1 MAVQENFTPEEWK
14 MLLQAP
20 MTVGLAVSASSPSG
34 PIGVSKESY
43 AIAKAL
49 AAVKQAGSSNALVQ
63 AVAEQLVQDHN
74 AAKPEDIKGKTPAE
88 VVGQAAGLLGQMS
101 QTLSEKGGADAQGFK
116 EWLIG
121 IAAAVAHA
129 AKENTSFGFGGVEV
143 SDAEKAAV
151 AQLAG
156 ALGVADPLGGA
167 PAPAVAPA
175 AEAPAAPAPPA
186 SAPASDS
193 DVLADLSKG

>member
-1 MAVQENFTPEEWK
+1 MAVKDNFTPEEWK
-14 MLLQAP
+14 LLLQSP
-20 MTVGLAVSASSPSG
+20 MTVALAVSASSPSG

-43 AIAKAL
+43 AVAKAL
-49 AAVKQAGSSNALVQ
+49 ATVKQAGSPNALIQGV
-63 AVAEQLVQDHN
+63 AVELAQDHN
-74 AAKPEDIKGKTPAE
+74 AAKPEDIKGKSPAE
-88 VVGQAAGLLGQMS
+88 VVSQAAAQLGQTSTM
-101 QTLSEKGGADAQGFK
+101 LAEKGGDDGQGFK

-151 AQLAG
+151 AQLAQ

-167 PAPAVAPA
+167 PAPDAPPPPAQAPA
-175 AEAPAAPAPPA
+175 EG
-186 SAPASDS
+186 SAGS
-193 DVLADLSKG
+193 

>member
-1 MAVQENFTPEEWK
+1 MPVKDSFTPEEWK
-14 MLLQAP
+14 MLLQGP
-20 MTVGLAVSASSPSG
+20 MTVGLAVSAASPSG
-34 PIGVSKESY
+34 PIGISKESY
-43 AIAKAL
+43 AIAKSL

-63 AVAEQLVQDHN
+63 AVAEELVQDHN
-74 AAKPEDIKGKTPAE
+74 AAKPDDIKGKSPAE
-88 VVGQAAGLLGQMS
+88 VVGQAAALLGQMS
-101 QTLSEKGGADAQGFK
+101 GMLSEKGSADGPGFK

-151 AQLAG
+151 AQLAE

-167 PAPAVAPA
+167 PAPAAPA
-175 AEAPAAPAPPA
+175 PAPEAPAEGGPGA
-186 SAPASDS
+186 SGDS